1 MDKPRCKTL
10 LENDL
15 LHEINNINVRN
26 MTHAQIVQVLK
37 DCPVG
42 TETAI
47 IVQRGG
53 KNSNFCYFEFIFH
66 GKGIYSLDLLSFT
79 KIAKYYHEDKCLI
92 FEIFW

>member
-1 MDKPRCKTL
+1 MIEKSNSIHMYFQVKQILDKPRCKTL

-53 KNSNFCYFEFIFH
+53 NTHFCYN
-66 GKGIYSLDLLSFT
+66 
-79 KIAKYYHEDKCLI
+79 
-92 FEIFW
+92 